1 MRHAERPASH
11 LLLVLLAMAG
21 AVSALPVAIQQ
32 RIAALPAA
40 PRQALHARQ
49 ATLDA
54 MTDAQRH
61 AFARR
66 IAAWE
71 ALPIAARRERRE
83 RWQAWLA
90 LPLEQQLQVRSAAA
104 AYGVL
109 PVAQQQALRRRFD
122 GMDGSQRHG
131 WLLGPALGADYT
143 ALQPL
148 LAQVPVTQRD
158 RLLAV
163 LRAMTPGERIDL
175 GVLAQRTPPQ
185 QRDALRRALLSTSI
199 ENRGAWLRLRLDQ

>member
-1 MRHAERPASH
+1 MRHAERAAGH
-11 LLLVLLAMAG
+11 LLLVLLTMAG
-21 AVSALPVAIQQ
+21 ATAALPAAIQQ

-40 PRQALHARQ
+40 PRQALRVRQ

-54 MTDAQRH
+54 MTDAQRR

-66 IAAWE
+66 IAAWD
-71 ALPIAARRERRE
+71 ALPIPMRRERRE

-104 AYGVL
+104 AYAVL
-109 PVAQQQALRRRFD
+109 PAVQQQVLRQRFEAL
-122 GMDGSQRHG
+122 DGSQRHG

-148 LAQVPVTQRD
+148 LAQVPATQRD

-163 LRAMTPGERIDL
+163 LRAMAPNERIDL